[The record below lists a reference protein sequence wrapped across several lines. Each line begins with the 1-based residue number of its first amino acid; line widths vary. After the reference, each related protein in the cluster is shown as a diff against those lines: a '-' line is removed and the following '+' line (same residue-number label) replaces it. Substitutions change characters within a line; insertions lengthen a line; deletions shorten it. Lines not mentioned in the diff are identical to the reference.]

1 MILLFSLV
9 FKKEGVPMKNHLFN
23 ILAYLIVLTFLF
35 QPIQTLAN
43 SDQVEISDNSSMG
56 AAQTPMPGEPNPEQF
71 EKEFEIEIEA
81 ERQRILEEHLREEGM
96 PEELLSHEYGS
107 DPQEKPEYIPPSPEV
122 IAKTQEQ
129 VNSFSCSTVT
139 DVPQI
144 ECEALVALYSSTN
157 GAGWT
162 NNTNW
167 LLTSTVNDWFGVEAF
182 ENSVRGLGLHM
193 NGLTGSICHELGN
206 LSNLDGLLLGSNNLI
221 GSIPA
226 ELGNL
231 SNLIRIDLSWNAL
244 SGIIPTTF
252 SNLYLLDYLDLSWN
266 NLTGS
271 IPIGL
276 GSMTNLS
283 YLNLSVNDLTGSI
296 PSSLGSLINLN
307 HLALSSNHLT
317 GEIPSSI
324 GNLTNLEILHLHNNQ
339 LRGVIPVSFSE
350 FSNLEDLC
358 LDSNQLSG
366 NIPSFLGSLTKL
378 WRLTLSSNNF
388 TGSIPPQFGQLTSL
402 RFLHIDSNLLTGAI
416 PAELGNLTSLHS
428 LYLNNNNF
436 AGTIPL
442 SFTNLTNLDYFWFE
456 GTTICEPTTPEFLA
470 WKTTVTMWIGTNII
484 CPLNADIGFRAVP
497 DGYGFPNWGGINLS
511 DFTYADLTRMFGTDA
526 VCWKIVGT
534 TCILKPKAELFV
546 YQVNIPM
553 AGHCLGMAVS
563 SLRFY
568 KDIDLPLSLEE
579 VYFQV
584 KDSAVLTNWQSETF
598 STTIRRNISYFHVMQ
613 QADPFKAYSDGSM
626 KNTPSE
632 ILSEVSLAMSGAEQN
647 YPILFFYRTDM
658 RGGHAVTPYAVEDKG
673 NGIYWIRIYDNNFP
687 GYHDKK
693 IIVDI
698 NNETWFYND
707 RYKGTRDSHNLG
719 TAPISIFSQR
729 PVCPWCE
736 NTLNA
741 VPMMQLY
748 HEGAGDL
755 LIQDSYSRRLGF
767 QDGVFYSEIPGA
779 YALPVLGGLDVDT
792 QPIFYLPLTD
802 EYALTL
808 AGLPT
813 KSVGEASIVAFGPG
827 YGITINGI
835 DVDSNTMDVISIS
848 NDGTIVNYQ
857 PNQDQDL
864 TYGFYLDTDNASWQL
879 ETSQVDVNASQISV
893 ITVDPFQK
901 SLEIDNVQNNTGE
914 YNLYFKRVSDDGTNY
929 FASNKILFPA
939 LSSHYVHIDGWQETG
954 SAQVDI
960 DTNGDGVPEEII
972 NLGNQIKYIFL
983 PFVYR

>member
-1 MILLFSLV
+1 
-9 FKKEGVPMKNHLFN
+9 MKNHPFR
-23 ILAYLIVLTFLF
+23 ILVYLIVLTFLF
-35 QPIQTLAN
+35 QPIQTFAN
-43 SDQVEISDNSSMG
+43 SDKSKISDNSTL
-56 AAQTPMPGEPNPEQF
+56 ATAQNPVPGEPYPEQF
-71 EKEFEIEIEA
+71 EKKFEMEIDA

-96 PEELLSHEYGS
+96 PEELLIHEYGS
-107 DPQEKPEYIPPSPEV
+107 DPQEKPEYIPPTAEEIDQTRV
-122 IAKTQEQ
+122 QAE
-129 VNSFSCSTVT
+129 SFDCNTVT
-139 DVPQI
+139 DVPAT
-144 ECEALVALYSSTN
+144 ECEALVALYESTN

-162 NNTNW
+162 DHTNW
-167 LLTSTVNDWFGVEAF
+167 LETTTAGNWSGVGVNDEHVT
-182 ENSVRGLGLHM
+182 VLGLG
-193 NGLTGSICHELGN
+193 
-206 LSNLDGLLLGSNNLI
+206 
-221 GSIPA
+221 
-226 ELGNL
+226 
-231 SNLIRIDLSWNAL
+231 WNQL
-244 SGIIPTTF
+244 RGIIPPELGSLTSLSRLALGGNHLSGEIPPELGSLT
-252 SNLYLLDYLDLSWN
+252 NLKVLDLSWN
-266 NLTGS
+266 
-271 IPIGL
+271 
-276 GSMTNLS
+276 
-283 YLNLSVNDLTGSI
+283 
-296 PSSLGSLINLN
+296 
-307 HLALSSNHLT
+307 H
-317 GEIPSSI
+317 
-324 GNLTNLEILHLHNNQ
+324 
-339 LRGVIPVSFSE
+339 
-350 FSNLEDLC
+350 
-358 LDSNQLSG
+358 QLSG
-366 NIPSFLGSLTKL
+366 A
-378 WRLTLSSNNF
+378 
-388 TGSIPPQFGQLTSL
+388 IPPELGQLTSL
-402 RFLHIDSNLLTGAI
+402 QNLYLRVNQLSGAIPPELGNLTSLYCLFLSNNQLSGAIPPELGSLSSLEYFELHVNQLSGAI
-416 PAELGNLTSLHS
+416 PAELGNLTNLDRLLLSYNQLS
-428 LYLNNNNF
+428 G
-436 AGTIPL
+436 AIPL
-442 SFTNLTNLDYFWFE
+442 SFVNLTDLDDFHFD
-456 GTTICEPTTPEFLA
+456 GTQLCEPTTPEFLA
-470 WKTTVTMWIGTNII
+470 WKESVWDWEGTDII
-484 CPLNADIGFRAVP
+484 CPLNVDIGFRAVP
-497 DGYGFPNWGGINLS
+497 DGYGFPNWGSINLS
-511 DFTYADLTRMFGTDA
+511 DFTFADLTRMFGTDA

-707 RYKGTRDSHNLG
+707 RYNGTRDSHNLG

-736 NTLNA
+736 NTLNT
-741 VPMMQLY
+741 VPMMQLS

-767 QDGVFYSEIPGA
+767 QDGVFYSEILGA

-848 NDGTIVNYQ
+848 NDGTTISYQ
-857 PNQDQDL
+857 PNLDQDL

-914 YNLYFKRVSDDGTNY
+914 YNLYFKRVSDDGTDY

-972 NLGNQIKYIFL
+972 YLGNQIKYIFL